1 MDKDTNKNLIAGY
14 LTLAVII
21 IVIILIHIMKCID
34 KNNFN
39 SYLEKNV

>member
-1 MDKDTNKNLIAGY
+1 MYADINTNIIAEY
-14 LTLAVII
+14 LTLAAYI

-34 KNNFN
+34 KKNFN